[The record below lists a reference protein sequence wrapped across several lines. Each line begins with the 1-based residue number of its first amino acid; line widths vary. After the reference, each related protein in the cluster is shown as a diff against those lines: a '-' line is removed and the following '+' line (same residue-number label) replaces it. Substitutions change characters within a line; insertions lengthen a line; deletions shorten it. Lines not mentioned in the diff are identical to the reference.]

1 MGRILGTYHNC
12 CASATSLCLWFA
24 MSAVADLC
32 SLLLIPVSMPD
43 TPSLSQDSYD
53 DAGQIFAMHGG
64 GIIEVPEVPGDDYDD
79 ANEVSDVSEDYDDVK
94 GVCDPEDPI
103 SGQNDWEDT
112 GTEEDSDRKTE
123 SETGERQMYC
133 F

>member
-1 MGRILGTYHNC
+1 
-12 CASATSLCLWFA
+12 
-24 MSAVADLC
+24 
-32 SLLLIPVSMPD
+32 
-43 TPSLSQDSYD
+43 
-53 DAGQIFAMHGG
+53 MHGG

-123 SETGERQMYC
+123 SETGWSQHSLRSDKDSGAEREESPMPPGDTDYVVLKDDDSGTQL
-133 F
+133 